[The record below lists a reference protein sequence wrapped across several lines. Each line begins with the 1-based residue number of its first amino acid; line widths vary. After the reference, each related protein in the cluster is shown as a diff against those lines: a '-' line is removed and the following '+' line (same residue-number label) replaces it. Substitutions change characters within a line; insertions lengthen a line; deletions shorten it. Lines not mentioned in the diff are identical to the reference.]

1 MKCNGATSDQ
11 NSVPGNSRIN
21 SAVTHRIMSPVGR
34 GMSEDSSPSPTTPPK
49 LKKMPGTSTLEE
61 AAASSRAKCLKATSA
76 KITDYFSHSVEL
88 SATSNTNH
96 LTNGDVVVSSK
107 QHDFQYPVCDILNG
121 DIKPMIL
128 DNVLVSG
135 IEDQFEQAEEGS
147 DIIYASPEEL
157 EEDSCSRDSSSFGK
171 ILHRDKDSSQ
181 FVYLF
186 N

>member
-11 NSVPGNSRIN
+11 SSVPVNSRIN
-21 SAVTHRIMSPVGR
+21 SAVTQRIMSPVGR
-34 GMSEDSSPSPTTPPK
+34 GISEDSSPSPTTPPK
-49 LKKMPGTSTLEE
+49 LKKTPGTSTLEA

-76 KITDYFSHSVEL
+76 KITDYFSQSVDL
-88 SATSNTNH
+88 SAISNTNH
-96 LTNGDVVVSSK
+96 LTNGDVVFQTK

-135 IEDQFEQAEEGS
+135 IDDKFDQVEEGS
-147 DIIYASPEEL
+147 DIIYATQEEL

-171 ILHRDKDSSQ
+171 ILHSDKDPSRIVIQ
-181 FVYLF
+181 
-186 N
+186 

>member
-1 MKCNGATSDQ
+1 MKCNGATSDP
-11 NSVPGNSRIN
+11 NSVPVNSRIN
-21 SAVTHRIMSPVGR
+21 SAVTQRIMSPVGR

-49 LKKMPGTSTLEE
+49 LKKTPGTSTLEA

-76 KITDYFSHSVEL
+76 KITDYFSQSVEL
-88 SATSNTNH
+88 SAISNTNH
-96 LTNGDVVVSSK
+96 LTNGEVNSK

-135 IEDQFEQAEEGS
+135 IEDKFDQPEEGS
-147 DIIYASPEEL
+147 DIIYATQEEL

-171 ILHRDKDSSQ
+171 LLHQDKDPLR
-181 FVYLF
+181 FIY
-186 N
+186 